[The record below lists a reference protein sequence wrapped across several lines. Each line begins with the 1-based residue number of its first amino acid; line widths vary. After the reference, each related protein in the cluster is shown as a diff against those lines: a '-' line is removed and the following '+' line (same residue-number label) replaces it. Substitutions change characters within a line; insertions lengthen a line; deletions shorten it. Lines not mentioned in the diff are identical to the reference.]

1 MKSYEETVRSV
12 LDRVHAGDAPKKPK
26 RSKVIPAV
34 IACCILTVGLA
45 VRLLPVLLSSNQ
57 PGPNDVI
64 LDIDLNDEE
73 SSFAESSEEVSYPVI
88 PGLYECY
95 LTDETLGLA
104 SNENLPLATKR
115 LYPEASRI
123 EEYAKITELTI
134 NGVTYPCE
142 YKDSRYMRDFRS
154 PYRTHRYRI
163 DCDGLRVDVTVRDD
177 MSIVHWYRSD
187 QFLRGNL
194 PDVMTFEQAEKLALE
209 YASQVIDVQK
219 YEYTT
224 SIGEYAPREGEP
236 YELYRFA
243 FDSTDDLTRGKD
255 RVSIHITAKGDVSQ
269 VYIGP
274 IDVYSNVP
282 DDLIDEEK
290 LEKTMLYYLEK
301 LYPLYYGKELDGQYE
316 FIERDLL
323 LTPEGE
329 WVLRNRYALVNG
341 DVKKGI
347 ELTVVLLDT
356 NAEEED

>member
-34 IACCILTVGLA
+34 IACCILTVGLS

-64 LDIDLNDEE
+64 VNIDPNDEE

-115 LYPEASRI
+115 IYPKPSKI

-142 YKDSRYMRDFRS
+142 YEGSGYYSTSIRQHEYW
-154 PYRTHRYRI
+154 I
-163 DCDGLRVDVTVRDD
+163 DCDGVMARVNVRDD
-177 MSIVHWYRSD
+177 MSIMYWSRRDIYRCGL
-187 QFLRGNL
+187 Q
-194 PDVMTFEQAEKLALE
+194 PDVLTFEQAEKLALSF
-209 YASQVIDVQK
+209 ASKVIDVKK
-219 YEYTT
+219 YERGVTVN
-224 SIGEYAPREGEP
+224 EVVPREGEP
-236 YELYRFA
+236 YETFWFTFNNSDPLYERDAMSIA
-243 FDSTDDLTRGKD
+243 FSAKGYVIDAYIGEIGIYDDL
-255 RVSIHITAKGDVSQ
+255 
-269 VYIGP
+269 
-274 IDVYSNVP
+274 P

-301 LYPLYYGKELDGQYE
+301 LYPLYYGKELNGQYE

-341 DVKKGI
+341 DEKKGV

-356 NAEEED
+356 NAEEAD

>member
-45 VRLLPVLLSSNQ
+45 VRLLPVSLSSNQ

-64 LDIDLNDEE
+64 VNIDLNDEE

-115 LYPEASRI
+115 LYPKASRI

-134 NGVTYPCE
+134 NGITYPCE
-142 YKDSRYMRDFRS
+142 YKESKYNNTGRRQ
-154 PYRTHRYRI
+154 HEYRI
-163 DCDGLRVDVTVRDD
+163 DCDGVTANVKVRDD
-177 MSIVHWYRSD
+177 MRIVSWSRTDIYRCGL
-187 QFLRGNL
+187 Q
-194 PDVMTFEQAEKLALE
+194 PDVLTFEQAEKLALSF
-209 YASQVIDVQK
+209 ASKVINLQE
-219 YEYTT
+219 YEYST
-224 SIGEYAPREGEP
+224 SITEVTPREGEP
-236 YELYRFA
+236 YEAFWFRFRNSNPLYSRDGVSIRVSA
-243 FDSTDDLTRGKD
+243 KGYVSYASIGSIGAYDDL
-255 RVSIHITAKGDVSQ
+255 
-269 VYIGP
+269 
-274 IDVYSNVP
+274 P

-301 LYPLYYGKELDGQYE
+301 IYPLYFEKELNGQYE

-341 DVKKGI
+341 DEKKGI

>member
-34 IACCILTVGLA
+34 IACCVLTVGLA

-64 LDIDLNDEE
+64 VNIDLNYEE

-115 LYPEASRI
+115 IYPKPSKI

-142 YKDSRYMRDFRS
+142 YEESNYFA
-154 PYRTHRYRI
+154 YGWHTFRI
-163 DCDGLRVDVTVRDD
+163 DCDGLRATVSVRDD
-177 MSIVHWYRSD
+177 MSVAYWSRTDIY
-187 QFLRGNL
+187 LCGNL
-194 PDVMTFEQAEKLALE
+194 PDVLTFEQAEKLAFAF
-209 YASQVIDVQK
+209 ASEVIDVQE
-219 YEYTT
+219 YEYSTLIREIT
-224 SIGEYAPREGEP
+224 PREGEP
-236 YELYRFA
+236 YETYHFSFDKTVNELYTRDAVGFTI
-243 FDSTDDLTRGKD
+243 STKGQVIRAYIGEIGIYDDL
-255 RVSIHITAKGDVSQ
+255 
-269 VYIGP
+269 
-274 IDVYSNVP
+274 P

-341 DVKKGI
+341 DVKKGV